1 MSTEAPPRE
10 KQRRVRRRKSAP
22 GAPPGTLLPDPSA
35 PRPPMRVLAY
45 GPAGFAEQEIFSADE
60 VASFLGLWPV
70 VWLNVDGVGDVETI
84 RKIGELFGLHPLAL
98 EDVVNVHQRP
108 KVEPYEKHLFIVM
121 QMLLAGEKVDAEQ
134 LGLFLGS
141 NFVLTFQEWPGDCF
155 DPVRERIRKNHGR
168 LRAAGPDYLAYSLLD
183 AVVDFYFPVLEGYGE
198 RLETIEQ
205 QVVTEPRRE
214 TLAGIHDIK
223 RNLLT
228 MRRAAWPMREA
239 LNSLLREDTPF
250 IAQETRTYLRD
261 CYDHSVRIIDI
272 LETDR
277 ETAFSLLETYLSS
290 LSNRMNEIM
299 KVLTIIATHLHP
311 ADLHRRHLWHEF
323 RQHAGAAFP
332 LGLSRHHGAYGR
344 DCRRHAALFPPPWL
358 ARLAYSLPCRARLVV
373 LTLLRPNC

>member
-1 MSTEAPPRE
+1 MSTETAPRE

-35 PRPPMRVLAY
+35 LRPAMQVLAY
-45 GPAGFAEQEIFSADE
+45 GPAGFVEQTLSSPEAIS
-60 VASFLGLWPV
+60 SFLGQWPV
-70 VWLNVDGVGDVETI
+70 VWLNVDGLGDVETI
-84 RKIGELFGLHPLAL
+84 RKIGEIFGIHPLAL

-121 QMLLAGEKVDAEQ
+121 QMLLAGEKVDTEQ
-134 LGLFLGS
+134 LGLFLGG

-155 DPVRERIRKNHGR
+155 DPVRDRIRKNHGR

-183 AVVDFYFPVLEGYGE
+183 AVVDFYFPVLESYGE

-239 LNSLLREDTPF
+239 LNSLLREDNPF
-250 IAQETRTYLRD
+250 ITGDTRTYLRD

-299 KVLTIIATHLHP
+299 KVLTIIATIFIPLTFIVGIYGMNFVNMPELHTRWGYP
-311 ADLHRRHLWHEF
+311 AIMALMAVIAGGMLLYFRRRGW
-323 RQHAGAAFP
+323 
-332 LGLSRHHGAYGR
+332 LG
-344 DCRRHAALFPPPWL
+344 
-358 ARLAYSLPCRARLVV
+358 
-373 LTLLRPNC
+373 